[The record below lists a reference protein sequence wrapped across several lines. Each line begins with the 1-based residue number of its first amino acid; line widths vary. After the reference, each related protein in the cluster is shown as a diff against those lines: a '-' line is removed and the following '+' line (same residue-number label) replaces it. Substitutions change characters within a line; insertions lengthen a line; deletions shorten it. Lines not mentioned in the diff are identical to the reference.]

1 MAFNEIDSFLVK
13 FKHLWHAGVKASLN
27 IEAEHGEASVTLKA
41 GLGCIPHP
49 FYL

>member
-41 GLGCIPHP
+41 GLGCIPPP
-49 FYL
+49 FYF